1 MRWGDKDGDGRV
13 GAQEFSSMM
22 METMREA
29 FKIEKEKKCD
39 NSHNNK
45 NFWTNQAILS
55 IKKCENYIFY
65 FDTFPQEKIQN
76 LLFKY

>member
-29 FKIEKEKKCD
+29 FKIEKEKKCEIF
-39 NSHNNK
+39 H
-45 NFWTNQAILS
+45 ILD
-55 IKKCENYIFY
+55 FVR
-65 FDTFPQEKIQN
+65 
-76 LLFKY
+76 